1 MISFVYSLKFICVCA
16 SVKKT
21 EIKNTTKMKPQERFS
36 ILLIADGQ
44 IVSKIISSVF
54 HDNDK
59 EKIKICI
66 SDSS

>member
-1 MISFVYSLKFICVCA
+1 
-16 SVKKT
+16 
-21 EIKNTTKMKPQERFS
+21 MKPQERFS